1 MDSDAYA
8 KMLDRVQAVPLE
20 VLPDGVHTQE
30 QLNVMEQ
37 YRDAVDS
44 DILDFVRDV
53 RTGANVRPQTVAMIS
68 DKAASEIQSLTG
80 KEVYGNRVVLDSNG
94 VRHIDKRHGVNGIAD
109 HSMADDADLARI
121 EYVLDNYDTVRFDGD
136 YADGYVDKNGKKAPI
151 VVFEKRINGSYY
163 VVEAVSDAKSKKNY
177 VISAYKTKAANQSLD
192 ARAPQDTS
200 ENAAENTAFVN
211 DSISNL
217 SENVNANQKKRSYN
231 ETFVEKTDAPQEL
244 KNEFINNPD
253 MYTALSNAETKA
265 KADGILNGNNTDAA
279 LTEFRKLLDEKK
291 PEAVPLGYSLS
302 KKLYQEGR
310 IDESVQLVRDMSRA
324 LTESGQFSQ
333 AAAITML
340 NNDPEAAKRYI
351 IRELD
356 TLNQKGREKYG
367 KKWTDFELSEAD
379 LKKFDSIDPGDTDAI
394 KAAYQSIYDRIS
406 KQYPSTMTE
415 KLMEFRRISMLL
427 NVRTNVRNVV
437 SNALLYPVRWTAD
450 RVSALGEG
458 VYSLID
464 PKYQRTQSINP
475 IRSQNAKK
483 LASEAFETVK
493 TELLGDNKYEDSKGA
508 IRDRQMFKGS
518 KLSQMLD
525 TVTNGAITKANQA
538 MGKNVNPSL
547 METARNFTY
556 WLLEKGDNVFVRK
569 NFESRMASY
578 IDAQGITDLESIP
591 ADAYTLATQ
600 EALKATF
607 KDDSAFANLLS
618 SFRKILNQTPGH
630 FLGDAVMPFTKTP
643 ANLAM
648 RGIDYS
654 PAGVFNGVKTLKSA
668 KSNADIAKGITQ
680 LGQAATGTAA
690 IALGYALAGA
700 GIISGSLSDDKD
712 EAQFQKQQGQLAY
725 AVKTPFGYLTYD
737 WAQPASIPIILGV
750 TIYDSIN
757 NDGNFINGLRN
768 GFLASVD
775 SWLELSPLQNISDI
789 FGGYGSPAE
798 NVWDVLATDLPLSYL
813 PAQLGAAARI
823 GDTTQRVTY
832 DQNSY
837 LNNLMNQAKS
847 KIPGLSETLP
857 VAYDTWGNPIK
868 RQDSTAEA
876 AFANILNPGQFGN
889 SNVTP
894 IDGEISRLY
903 DATGDTG
910 VFPRKASWSEKVGGE
925 NTKLDNKQYSEYQRI
940 MGTDAFD
947 MVSALIESQ
956 AYNSLSD
963 EQRAEVISGMY
974 SFADALAKSEV
985 LGYDVEN
992 SDTYKKTYS
1001 IYKEKGAEGVAI
1013 YLGIKQN
1020 QEGTKMTDKFS
1031 SVDSLDLS
1039 DDDKGYYLSKM
1050 VDVSEAASAIQRAYG
1065 DAGLYQWYSMRSKVD
1080 SESDMP
1086 YQIVQSGMPYEDM
1099 LNYAS
1104 VLYEDGKEKTA
1115 REKAADA
1122 LQKAQDNLSSYQLRQ
1137 TIKSL
1142 RKSYEDENAKKEQS
1156 IQDKLSNISGG
1167 SSYGGLLEYIKELR
1181 KSRSGG
1187 SDLIS
1192 HIESLRKEYNSS
1204 QNSNPLTPIGIQ

>member
-1 MDSDAYA
+1 NDGQNYLDSYNERVEKVPDMRDLSTFQNGVSSDSQNNVDSDAYT
-8 KMLDRVQAVPLE
+8 KMLDRVE
-20 VLPDGVHTQE
+20 
-30 QLNVMEQ
+30 NVQ
-37 YRDAVDS
+37 
-44 DILDFVRDV
+44 
-53 RTGANVRPQTVAMIS
+53 RTGSEDMESSNLSFDVEVHPNVNNYRTHKVINEINLTSSPDMGPLPTADNLIS
-68 DKAASEIQSLTG
+68 TNTGDSSSLF
-80 KEVYGNRVVLDSNG
+80 NN
-94 VRHIDKRHGVNGIAD
+94 
-109 HSMADDADLARI
+109 
-121 EYVLDNYDTVRFDGD
+121 
-136 YADGYVDKNGKKAPI
+136 
-151 VVFEKRINGSYY
+151 
-163 VVEAVSDAKSKKNY
+163 
-177 VISAYKTKAANQSLD
+177 
-192 ARAPQDTS
+192 
-200 ENAAENTAFVN
+200 
-211 DSISNL
+211 SISNP

-231 ETFVEKTDAPQEL
+231 DTFVEKTDAPQEL
-244 KNEFINNPD
+244 KNEFIENPD
-253 MYTALSNAETKA
+253 MYTALSNADTKA
-265 KADGILNGNNTDAA
+265 KADAILNENSTDSA
-279 LTEFRKLLDEKK
+279 LTKFRKLLDNKS

-324 LTESGQFSQ
+324 LTEAGQFSQ

-356 TLNQKGREKYG
+356 SLNQKGQEKYG
-367 KKWTDFELSEAD
+367 KKWTDFELTDEE
-379 LKKFDSIDPGDTDAI
+379 LKQFDGIEPGDTDAI
-394 KAAYQSIYDRIS
+394 KSVYQSIYNRIS

-415 KLMEFRRISMLL
+415 KLLEFRRISMLL
-427 NVRTNVRNVV
+427 NVRTFVRNVV
-437 SNALLYPVRWTAD
+437 SNALLHPVRWTAD

-464 PKYQRTQSINP
+464 PKYQRTQSMNP
-475 IRSQNAKK
+475 VRSKVAKQ
-483 LASEAFETVK
+483 LASEAFETVRS
-493 TELLGDNKYEDSKGA
+493 ELLGDNKYEDSKGA
-508 IRDRQMFKGS
+508 IRDRQVFKGT
-518 KLSQMLD
+518 KLSKMLD
-525 TVTNGAITKANQA
+525 TVTNGAITKANQL
-538 MGKNVNPSL
+538 MGKDVNPSL

-556 WLLEKGDNVFVRK
+556 WLLEKGDDVFVKK

-578 IDAQGITDLESIP
+578 LDAQGITDIESIP

-600 EALKATF
+600 EAIKATF
-607 KDDSAFANLLS
+607 KDDSFLANIMS
-618 SFRKILNQTPGH
+618 SFRQLLNRLPGH
-630 FLGDAVMPFTKTP
+630 FVGDAVMPFTKTP

-654 PAGVFNGVKTLKSA
+654 PAGVYSGIKTLANA
-668 KSNADIAKGITQ
+668 KSNVDIAKGITQ
-680 LGQAATGTAA
+680 LGQSATGTAA
-690 IALGYALAGA
+690 IALGYVLAGA
-700 GIISGSLSDDKD
+700 GIISGALSDDKD

-725 AVKTPFGYLTYD
+725 SVKTPFGYLSYD

-757 NDGNFINGLRN
+757 NDGDFINGLKN

-775 SWLELSPLQNISDI
+775 SWLELSPLQNLSDI

-798 NVWDVLATDLPLSYL
+798 NVWDVLSTDLPLSFIS
-813 PAQLGAAARI
+813 AQVGAAARI

-832 DQNSY
+832 DQNSDW
-837 LNNLMNQAKS
+837 NNLVNQVKA

-857 VAYDTWGNPIK
+857 VAYDTWGNPIQ

-876 AFANILNPGQFGN
+876 AFANLLNPGQFGN
-889 SNVTP
+889 SNVTE

-903 DATGDTG
+903 DSTGNSAI
-910 VFPRKASWSEKVGGE
+910 FPRKADWRTNISGE
-925 NTKLDNKQYSEYQRI
+925 TIKLNNEQYSEYQRI
-940 MGTDAFD
+940 MGTNSFD
-947 MVSALIESQ
+947 MASALIESP

-963 EQRAEVISGMY
+963 EQRVKAISEMY
-974 SFADALAKSEV
+974 SFASALAKSEI

-992 SDTYKKTYS
+992 SDTYKNTYS
-1001 IYKEKGAEGVAI
+1001 IYKEKGAEGVAV

-1020 QEGTKMTDKFS
+1020 QEGTNIADKFS
-1031 SVDSLDLS
+1031 AVDSMELS
-1039 DDDKGYYLSKM
+1039 DDDKGYYLSRL
-1050 VDVSEAASAIQRAYG
+1050 VDVSNAASTIQNEYG
-1065 DAGLYQWYSMRSKVD
+1065 DAGLYKWYSMSCNAD
-1080 SESDMP
+1080 SDGNGNISNAEMVN
-1086 YQIVQSGMPYEDM
+1086 QIVQSDLSYDDM

-1104 VLYEDGKEKTA
+1104 VLYDDGKEKTA